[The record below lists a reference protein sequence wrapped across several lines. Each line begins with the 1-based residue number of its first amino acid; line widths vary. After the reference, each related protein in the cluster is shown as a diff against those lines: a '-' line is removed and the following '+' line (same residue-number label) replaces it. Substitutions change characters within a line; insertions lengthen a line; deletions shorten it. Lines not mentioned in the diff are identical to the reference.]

1 MEMDNMIDIKEKDI
15 DICEVTETH
24 NEIIEKANVIKSK
37 SNELIKIADFFKI
50 IGDRTRI
57 KLLYS
62 LFEVNEMCVCD
73 ISSVLNKSGS
83 AVSHQLRVLRQADLV
98 KYRKEGKVVY
108 YSLNEKYIKNIL
120 EILYEKVNGK

>member
-1 MEMDNMIDIKEKDI
+1 MIDIKEKDI

-37 SNELIKIADFFKI
+37 SNELNKIADFFKI

>member
-1 MEMDNMIDIKEKDI
+1 MIDIKEKDI

-37 SNELIKIADFFKI
+37 SNELNKIADFFKI

-120 EILYEKVNGK
+120 EIVYEKVNGK

>member
-1 MEMDNMIDIKEKDI
+1 MIDIKEKDI